1 MFKGDRGEPFRTFKR
16 DFLVDARGQFAKD
29 DQFSYHTAY
38 VLGRGLGGGWTQRG
52 LDTEGL
58 SNPVG

>member
-38 VLGRGLGGGWTQRG
+38 IGMWIKAALLPVLLRFLQQ
-52 LDTEGL
+52 
-58 SNPVG
+58 